1 MKIQPNTAWLV
12 RVISLALIIG
22 LCATTASMHGQS
34 SNEPTSLDSGMFL
47 YHACQLRL
55 KVIDD
60 PNSVLTPVE
69 ATHALMCQ
77 SYIQG
82 FVDGMLSSS
91 HEFCIKPVTQEDAT
105 REYVSFMTK
114 YPVFLKQ
121 DKMMSV
127 ALALHP
133 LYKCDSKKR

>member
-1 MKIQPNTAWLV
+1 M
-12 RVISLALIIG
+12 RRLIWTVFIVS
-22 LCATTASMHGQS
+22 CTTTASMLGQS
-34 SNEPTSLDSGMFL
+34 KNDRTSLDSGAFL
-47 YHACQLRL
+47 YNACQLRL
-55 KVIDD
+55 KVIDN
-60 PNSVLTPVE
+60 PNSALTPIE

-91 HEFCIKPVTQEDAT
+91 HEFCIKPVTQENAT

-114 YPVFLKQ
+114 YPLFLKE
-121 DKMMSV
+121 DKIMSV

-133 LYKCDSKKR
+133 LYKCGSNKR